1 MKRLIASAVLVSFA
15 VMAVGCGEEKPAK
28 PASGG
33 GGATTPATIKPPS
46 KGDRPKM
53 E

>member
-1 MKRLIASAVLVSFA
+1 MKRLIASTVIVSFA
-15 VMAVGCGEEKPAK
+15 TMMVGCGEDKSAK

-33 GGATTPATIKPPS
+33 GGATTPATIKSPP

>member
-33 GGATTPATIKPPS
+33 GGATSPSTITVPP
-46 KGDRPKM
+46 KGERPKM
-53 E
+53 D